1 MRNRLVQWYLLNKS
15 LEKRQKIAAKMRQKS
30 KTDTAR
36 KTEFIMDVNEGAVA
50 QVMLAYDG
58 LLHGHTHR
66 PNIHPVPNSSQ
77 STDTKQSIDAN
88 SKEYA
93 ANTHKTR
100 YVLGDWRVLNSGG
113 SREKV
118 EAVIGVVVAE
128 PDEVASDETFIM
140 VCYTN

>member
-1 MRNRLVQWYLLNKS
+1 
-15 LEKRQKIAAKMRQKS
+15 MRQKS

-66 PNIHPVPNSSQ
+66 PDIHPVSNSSQ
-77 STDTKQSIDAN
+77 RTSIKQSIDAN
-88 SKEYA
+88 SEEYA
-93 ANTHKTR
+93 ENTHKTR

-113 SREKV
+113 SGEKV
-118 EAVIGVVVAE
+118 EAVIGLVVAE
-128 PDEVASDETFIM
+128 DNDADEVANDENFMM